1 MRWATVLCLLA
12 TVPATAGE
20 KGCTCK
26 YVGGDVKQGDV
37 ACIATVKGKSL
48 ARCEMVLNNTSWT
61 ILNQPCDVKQSLW
74 KAKISILAHEGV
86 KG

>member
-1 MRWATVLCLLA
+1 MEWALALSLLA
-12 TVPATAGE
+12 SVPATAGE

-26 YVGGDVKQGDV
+26 FIGGDVKQGET
-37 ACIATVKGKSL
+37 ACILTAHGKSL

-61 ILNQPCDVKQSLW
+61 VLNQPCDVELSLR
-74 KAKISILAHEGV
+74 KAEKNGFYSEAK